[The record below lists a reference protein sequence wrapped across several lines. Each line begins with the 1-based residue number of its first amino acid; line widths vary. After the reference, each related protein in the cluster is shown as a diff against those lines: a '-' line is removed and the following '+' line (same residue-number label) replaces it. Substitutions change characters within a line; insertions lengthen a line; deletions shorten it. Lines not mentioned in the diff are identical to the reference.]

1 MPVGTPRHNEVIYR
15 RRRIAALV
23 ILLVVIALAIWGL
36 TSLGGES
43 SEETDT
49 DTAAATT
56 TLDNSVDITPETTT
70 ESTTEKTTAA
80 SSSPEDAAGSSV
92 SAAEGTTE
100 ESPEPTGAPKES
112 CELSDLIITAGSNKP
127 NFAPGEEP
135 QLYMTVENPT
145 AADCEVDLDDEV
157 LRFEVYD
164 LATNARV
171 WADVDCNPA
180 VETGTRVF
188 PAGEERYFQAIW
200 SRTTSAPE
208 RCSNRQPVPA
218 GAYFLHTVI
227 GDNPSQALTFNLG

>member
-43 SEETDT
+43 PEETDT

-56 TLDNSVDITPETTT
+56 TLDNSVDIAPETTT
-70 ESTTEKTTAA
+70 ETTGTAA

-157 LRFEVYD
+157 LRFEVYN

-188 PAGEERYFQAIW
+188 PAGEERYFQTIW

-208 RCSNRQPVPA
+208 RYSNRQPVPA